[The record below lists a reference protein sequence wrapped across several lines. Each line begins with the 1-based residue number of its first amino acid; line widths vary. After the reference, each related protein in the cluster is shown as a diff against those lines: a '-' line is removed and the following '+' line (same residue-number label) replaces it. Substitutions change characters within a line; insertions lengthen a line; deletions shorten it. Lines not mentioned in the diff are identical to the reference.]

1 MVDGEGTI
9 LDGPGAA
16 SPEEIMGQKWVV
28 EPEPEK
34 QYTKLDDDPEP
45 PKAPPQDFVVDG
57 EDVPERVRGK
67 SVKDLVDYARRAED
81 ALRASEQ
88 ARESLL
94 AQTQQ
99 IARQPAPQ
107 AQQQAPQAL
116 DAATIHEMLTKDPQ
130 SAYKAIEH
138 MIDQRVAPQA
148 LNFQQRMESLLT
160 GSVTLA
166 EQQARAKYPLEFSS
180 LANEIKAVVD
190 QIPDRQGLTSTD
202 GWDRVV
208 AFVRGQ
214 HIDKYLEARDRARA
228 QTEQRQ
234 SAGLSPRNPIRT
246 SQASSGSITDPV
258 AREIMS
264 GMGYDPDNPKDVRE
278 WNHWKGR

>member
-1 MVDGEGTI
+1 MADGDGMI

-16 SPEEIMGQKWVV
+16 TPEQIMGETWVV
-28 EPEPEK
+28 DSAPEK
-34 QYTKLDDDPEP
+34 KYTELPEDKEAEKTP
-45 PKAPPQDFVVDG
+45 PPDFVVDG
-57 EDVPERVRGK
+57 DDIPEPVRGK
-67 SVKDLVDYARRAED
+67 SVKELADYAKRAEN
-81 ALRASEQ
+81 ALRMSEQ
-88 ARESLL
+88 AREALL
-94 AQTQQ
+94 
-99 IARQPAPQ
+99 
-107 AQQQAPQAL
+107 AQQQAIASQRAVQAPQQTPQEL
-116 DAATIHEMLTKDPQ
+116 SATAIHEMLAKDPA
-130 SAYKAIEH
+130 SAYDAIQH
-138 MIDQRVAPQA
+138 MIDQRIAPQA
-148 LNFQQRMESLLT
+148 HNFQQRMEGLLT
-160 GSVTLA
+160 GAMTLA

-180 LANEIKAVVD
+180 LSHEIKSVVD
-190 QIPDRQGLTSTD
+190 QIPDRQGLTSTE

-234 SAGLSPRNPIRT
+234 SAGPSLRT
-246 SQASSGSITDPV
+246 TTRMSQASPGSITDPV